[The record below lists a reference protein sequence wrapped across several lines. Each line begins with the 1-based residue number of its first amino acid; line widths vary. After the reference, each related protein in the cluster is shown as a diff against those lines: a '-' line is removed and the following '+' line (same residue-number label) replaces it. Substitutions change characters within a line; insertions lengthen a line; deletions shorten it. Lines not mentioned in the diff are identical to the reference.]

1 VKRAT
6 QKQIPEDFPRSEP
19 RGSELHRDRSSSFIF
34 SKGERMTDE
43 GRREKRRAYR
53 NSHRDEIRA
62 YNRAYQNSHKEEIK
76 AYKRAYRSIH
86 GEERKTYDR
95 EKAKAYYASYRE
107 ERKAYQETYYAA
119 NREKRI
125 AYQKAYAAAHPE
137 KRLAS
142 KKAYYAAHREKIRA
156 KAKAYQRRYDE
167 SHRDQKRAY
176 RAAHREEIT
185 AYRKKY
191 RGPYNAALRG
201 EWEKIISDQGKDFCI
216 KCGKRDGKIDLLRLI
231 PGGKEIGFSKKM
243 RVTPDRLKELSK
255 CIALC
260 RSCHMRSMQ
269 ILKQDGRAIIPNS
282 RR

>member
-1 VKRAT
+1 VKPAT
-6 QKQIPEDFPRSEP
+6 QKQTLEDCPSSDP
-19 RGSELHRDRSSSFIF
+19 RGTELHQERSSGFIF

-62 YNRAYQNSHKEEIK
+62 YNKGYRDFHKEEIK

-86 GEERKTYDR
+86 GEERKAYHR
-95 EKAKAYYASYRE
+95 EKAKAYYAAYRE
-107 ERKAYQETYYAA
+107 ERKAYQKNYYAA

-142 KKAYYAAHREKIRA
+142 KKAYYAVHREEIRA

-191 RGPYNAALRG
+191 RGPYHGALRR
-201 EWEKIISDQGKDFCI
+201 EWQKIISDQGKDFCI
-216 KCGKRDGKIDLLRLI
+216 KCGKRDGKIDLLRVI

-243 RVTPDRLKELSK
+243 RVTPKRLAQLSK

-260 RSCHMRSMQ
+260 RSCHMKVHSD
-269 ILKQDGRAIIPNS
+269 LKEGWEHDYS
-282 RR
+282 KK